1 MMGCTAGRTTLE
13 GEGLQHNDGHSL
25 LVSST
30 LPNCMSYDPA
40 FAYETAEIVQ
50 DGLRRMIKENED
62 IFYYLTLYN
71 ENYEMPAK
79 PKGVD
84 EGILKGIYKFRS
96 AESKK
101 RHKAQLFGSGSI
113 LASQVLKA
121 QQMLSDEHDVAA
133 DVWSVTSYKL
143 LRQEALSVERWN
155 RLHPGD
161 APRSSYLQQ
170 ALNGTEGPVIA
181 VSDWMKAVPDQVA
194 RWVPGPYLP
203 LGTDGFGRSD
213 KREKLRRYFE
223 IDAEHI
229 VVATLSMLAGI
240 GDVKP
245 ETVTAAIDK
254 YGLDPEAVD
263 ASWSD

>member
-1 MMGCTAGRTTLE
+1 TLN
-13 GEGLQHNDGHSL
+13 GEGLQHADGHSL
-25 LVSST
+25 LLSST
-30 LPNCMSYDPA
+30 MPNYMSYDPA

-50 DGLRRMIKENED
+50 DGLRRMIKEDED
-62 IFYYLTLYN
+62 VFYYLALYN
-71 ENYEMPAK
+71 ENYEMPPK

-84 EGILKGIYKFRS
+84 EGILKGIYKFQS
-96 AESKK
+96 AKGK
-101 RHKAQLFGSGSI
+101 AKHKVQLFGSGSI
-113 LASQVLKA
+113 LATQVLKA
-121 QQMLSDEHDVAA
+121 QQMLADEYDVGA

-155 RLHPGD
+155 RLHPD
-161 APRSSYLQQ
+161 KAPRASYLQQ

-213 KREKLRRYFE
+213 TRENLRRYFE
-223 IDAEHI
+223 VDAEHI
-229 VVATLSMLAGI
+229 VAAALSALARI

-254 YGLDPEAVD
+254 YGLDPEVVD
-263 ASWSD
+263 ASTR